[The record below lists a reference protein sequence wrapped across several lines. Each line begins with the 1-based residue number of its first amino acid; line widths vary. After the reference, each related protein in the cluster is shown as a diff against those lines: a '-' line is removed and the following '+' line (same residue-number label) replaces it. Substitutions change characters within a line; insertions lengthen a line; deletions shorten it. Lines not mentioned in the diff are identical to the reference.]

1 MSSFR
6 GQEYQKAVTL
16 EVLGLCRIIFTH
28 VNINSRLPLDRITV
42 YVLRDL
48 DLETDT
54 L

>member
-28 VNINSRLPLDRITV
+28 VNIR
-42 YVLRDL
+42 
-48 DLETDT
+48 
-54 L
+54 